1 MTDSVRWDLDGA
13 VATIT
18 LNRPQARNALT
29 AELKTELLRAV
40 RQAGSSPEVRAVLI
54 TGAGQ
59 AFCAGQDLREH
70 AELLEAAGSRDGAA
84 PAAGDPPAG
93 VSSAGARPAG
103 PPAAGARP
111 AGPPPAGAPPA
122 GAPAAQAPLGSAS
135 AVSPPPAG
143 QHLPAEGQTTAGEQL
158 AAGRP
163 LAATGPPGPPAALD
177 TVREH
182 YNPLVMAIRSMPKP
196 VIAAVNG
203 VAAGAGAG
211 LALACDIRI
220 AARGASFLM
229 AFARVGL
236 AADTGVSWTLPRLAG
251 AGRAAELLM
260 LAEPIGAPLALELG
274 LVSQVVEDEDLPVAA
289 GALAARLAAGPTAAY
304 AGIKEQLNYAAGH
317 GLAEA
322 LEKEAE
328 VQGALGRTVDHQAAT
343 LAFTRK
349 QEPRFLGR

>member
-29 AELKTELLRAV
+29 AELKTELLGAL
-40 RQAGSSPEVRAVLI
+40 RQAASSPEVRAVLI

-70 AELLEAAGSRDGAA
+70 ADLLEAARSQAEA
-84 PAAGDPPAG
+84 
-93 VSSAGARPAG
+93 
-103 PPAAGARP
+103 PPAAA
-111 AGPPPAGAPPA
+111 PPAGAPPA
-122 GAPAAQAPLGSAS
+122 GAPAAQTPAGTVS
-135 AVSPPPAG
+135 AVGPPPDGTAP
-143 QHLPAEGQTTAGEQL
+143 PAM
-158 AAGRP
+158 
-163 LAATGPPGPPAALD
+163 PAALD

-182 YNPLVMAIRSMPKP
+182 YNPLVLAIRSMPKP

-211 LALACDIRI
+211 LAFACDIRI
-220 AARGASFLM
+220 AAQGASFLM

-260 LAEPIGAPLALELG
+260 LAEPIRAPRALELG
-274 LVSQVVEDEDLPVAA
+274 LVNQVVEDADLAAIA

-317 GLAEA
+317 GLADA

-328 VQGALGRTVDHQAAT
+328 VQTALGRTADHQAAT